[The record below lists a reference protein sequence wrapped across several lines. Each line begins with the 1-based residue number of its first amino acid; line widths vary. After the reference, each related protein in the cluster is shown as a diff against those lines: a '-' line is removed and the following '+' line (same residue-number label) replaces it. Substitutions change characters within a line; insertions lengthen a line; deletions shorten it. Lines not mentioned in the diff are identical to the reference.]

1 MGQKEPLRDII
12 IWVKIATTFN
22 LMYQEIKK
30 ELSKENLTIPQL
42 EIIGCLAPSKGISLN
57 ELAERLLVTGGNVTG
72 LIDRLE
78 RDGYVLRE
86 RNEKD
91 RRIIYVKLTPKG
103 KEIWQMIMPRYQACI
118 SQLTISLNVVEK
130 KELSRLLKKLII
142 HIRKKDS
149 GGCEAGDPV

>member
-1 MGQKEPLRDII
+1 MDHKEPLRDIL

-30 ELSKENLTIPQL
+30 ELSKEKLTIPQL
-42 EIIGCLAPSKGISLN
+42 EIIGCLAPSKGLSLN

-86 RNEKD
+86 RNQKD
-91 RRIIYVKLTPKG
+91 RRIIYAKLTPKG
-103 KEIWQMIMPRYQACI
+103 KEIWNMIMPRYQACI
-118 SQLTISLNVVEK
+118 SKLTMSLNLEEK

-142 HIRKKDS
+142 HLRKKYIVEY
-149 GGCEAGDPV
+149 EAANSH